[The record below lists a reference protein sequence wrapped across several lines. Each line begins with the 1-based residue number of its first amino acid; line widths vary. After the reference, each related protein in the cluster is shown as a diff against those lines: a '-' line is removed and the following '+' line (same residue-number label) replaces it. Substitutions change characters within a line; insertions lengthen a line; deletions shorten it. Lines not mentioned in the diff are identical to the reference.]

1 MRSLTLLELMVEWE
15 SIPLS
20 HFIVVWLPV
29 PGANGTELYPRWWQ
43 KICITNDR
51 KVEQIHESI
60 RNSGPLN
67 CEIHV
72 DPAFHYGWKE
82 PSRACNACMRPYHE
96 HFTDTQI
103 AAISAAVMADAIAD
117 GET

>member
-43 KICITNDR
+43 KI
-51 KVEQIHESI
+51 
-60 RNSGPLN
+60 
-67 CEIHV
+67 
-72 DPAFHYGWKE
+72 
-82 PSRACNACMRPYHE
+82 
-96 HFTDTQI
+96 
-103 AAISAAVMADAIAD
+103 
-117 GET
+117 